1 MSAIPWIKVILAVLG
16 ITVWAFGYR
25 QDDSTL
31 RWIGIG
37 LLAVATLM
45 RFYRPRPRDGG
56 SKPAV

>member
-1 MSAIPWIKVILAVLG
+1 MTVLPWIKVLLAVLG

-37 LLAVATLM
+37 LLGVAALM
-45 RFYRPRPRDGG
+45 RFYRPRPRGG
-56 SKPAV
+56 EGPPRV